1 VALTDSDFGLLQTSV
16 DAMVERLASLHLN
29 LVVERDFGRLMAF
42 LRSMNSLGLNPT
54 FDPDYNDLSNA
65 GFWLRIVDQDGTTVA
80 SHAQRMFTTH
90 DFHELL
96 TSGRVWFPDGV
107 SFAPGQEPIQVRR
120 TSMLIHGVVAHAGGL
135 WVSPVY
141 RKKGLSL
148 FLPFLSRSLCL
159 RNYGADF
166 HTALVLSS
174 MAGSR
179 IPTADYGYPHVEWC
193 LRGWFP
199 PTRRHEEDVHICYMT
214 QAETIDRF
222 RRLPD
227 HPSYPADAFA
237 ERLKQAVNA

>member
-1 VALTDSDFGLLQTSV
+1 MLNDQDFGLLQSSV
-16 DAMVERLASLHLN
+16 DAMMERLASLHLN
-29 LVVERDFGRLMAF
+29 LVVERDFAKLMAF

-54 FDPDYNDLSNA
+54 FDPEHNDLSDSS
-65 GFWLRIVDQDGTTVA
+65 FWLRITDQDGATVA
-80 SHAQRMFTTH
+80 SHAQRVFVTD

-96 TSGRVWFPDGV
+96 ASGRIWFPQGV
-107 SFAPGQEPIQVRR
+107 TFAPGQEPIQVQR
-120 TSMLIHGVVAHAGGL
+120 TSMLIAGVVAHAGAL
-135 WVSPVY
+135 WVNPLY

-148 FLPFLSRSLCL
+148 FLPFLSRALCL
-159 RNYGADF
+159 RNYGTDF
-166 HTALVLSS
+166 HTSLVLAS

-193 LRGWFP
+193 MRGWFP
-199 PTRRHEEDVHICYMT
+199 PTRRHEEGVHICYMT

-227 HPSYPADAFA
+227 HPNYPAEAFA